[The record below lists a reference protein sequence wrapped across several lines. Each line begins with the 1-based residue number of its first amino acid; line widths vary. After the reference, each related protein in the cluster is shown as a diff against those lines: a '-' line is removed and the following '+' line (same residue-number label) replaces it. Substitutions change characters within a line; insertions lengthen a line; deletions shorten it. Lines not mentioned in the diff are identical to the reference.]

1 MFLCRV
7 IGSVVSATKHPSYQS
22 RKLLLVRKTD
32 TRGELIRG
40 TMVAVDAVDA
50 GVGDWVLVA
59 SGGGS
64 AQVVLDL
71 GRVPIR
77 EVVLGIVDHVD
88 IGRPG

>member
-7 IGSVVSATKHPSYQS
+7 IGSVVSATKHPSYEGK
-22 RKLLLVRKTD
+22 KLLLVRRTD
-32 TRGELIRG
+32 PNGALRKG

-64 AQVVLDL
+64 AQVVLEL
-71 GRVPIR
+71 GRVPVR
-77 EVVLGIVDHVD
+77 EVVLGIVDQVD
-88 IGRPG
+88 MSAPG

>member
-7 IGSVVSATKHPSYQS
+7 IGSVVSATKHPSYDG
-22 RKLLLVRKTD
+22 KTLLLVRKTD
-32 TRGELIRG
+32 TKGELSKG
-40 TMVAVDAVDA
+40 TMVAVDAADA

-64 AQVVLDL
+64 AQVVLQL

-77 EVVLGIVDHVD
+77 EVVVGIVDSVVE
-88 IGRPG
+88 GTPR

>member
-7 IGSVVSATKHPSYQS
+7 IGSVVSATKHPSYDG
-22 RKLLLVRKTD
+22 KTLLVVRKTD
-32 TRGELIRG
+32 TKGELSKG
-40 TMVAVDAVDA
+40 TMVAVDAADA

-64 AQVVLDL
+64 AQVVLQL

-77 EVVLGIVDHVD
+77 EVVVGIVDSVVE
-88 IGRPG
+88 GTRG